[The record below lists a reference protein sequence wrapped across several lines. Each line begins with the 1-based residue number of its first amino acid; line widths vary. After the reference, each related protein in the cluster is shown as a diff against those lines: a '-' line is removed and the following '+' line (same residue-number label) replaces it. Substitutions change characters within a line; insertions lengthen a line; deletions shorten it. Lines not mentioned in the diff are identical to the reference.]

1 MLAPNRSPKHLA
13 QLLLFTALTAVSCGG
28 ASPESGPPTAA
39 GATPAGPVAAATSPA
54 PEGAPAGQRPSAL
67 EPVPTPV
74 TSPIAET
81 SVRPEPARE
90 PVTPSPAAAGSPAPA
105 PEADPLDAILAGL
118 STADKVGQLFL
129 AGFEGPDAAG
139 AATAI
144 GELRVG
150 GIALVANA
158 TTAGEAR
165 SLTSALQQLAQA
177 NGLPPLLIAVDHEGG
192 PVQRIRVG
200 VTDLGS
206 NWQLGLVQPI
216 ERAVLAACS
225 RGAIHGRELADLG
238 IQMNLAPVLDVLDNP
253 QNTVIGERSYS
264 GDPQTVARLGTAYIQ
279 GLQAQGVLA
288 VGKHFPGHGSTTEDS
303 HLTLPV
309 VRHDRGWLDGH
320 ELVPFR
326 AAIQAN
332 VAAIMTAHVSYPA
345 IDPVSGRP
353 GSLSPV
359 IVSGLLRGDLGYDGL
374 VITDD
379 MGVMEAVTGRYEP
392 GDAAVKAIQA
402 GSDMLIV
409 VGPIERQRRMAQ
421 AIVSEVGTSISPE
434 QLDTSVRR
442 VLRAKQQAGLLGTPQ
457 PSPAPAGPAC

>member
-1 MLAPNRSPKHLA
+1 M
-13 QLLLFTALTAVSCGG
+13 
-28 ASPESGPPTAA
+28 
-39 GATPAGPVAAATSPA
+39 
-54 PEGAPAGQRPSAL
+54 GQRPPAL
-67 EPVPTPV
+67 EPVATPV
-74 TSPIAET
+74 TSPTAET
-81 SVRPEPARE
+81 AVRPEPAQE
-90 PVTPSPAAAGSPAPA
+90 PVTPSPAAPAGSPAPA

-139 AATAI
+139 AAAAI
-144 GELRVG
+144 AELRVG

-158 TTAGEAR
+158 TTADEAR
-165 SLTSALQQLAQA
+165 PLTAGLQQLARA
-177 NGLPPLLIAVDHEGG
+177 AGLSPLLIAVDHEGG

-206 NWQLGLVQPI
+206 NWQLGRVQPI

-264 GDPQTVARLGTAYIQ
+264 SDPQTVARLGTAYIQ

-309 VRHDRGWLDGH
+309 VRHDRNWLDAH
-320 ELVPFR
+320 ELVPFQ

-345 IDPVSGRP
+345 IDPVPSRP

-379 MGVMEAVTGRYEP
+379 MGVMEAITGRYEP
-392 GDAAVKAIQA
+392 GDAAVKAVQA

-434 QLDTSVRR
+434 RLDASVRR
-442 VLRAKQQAGLLGTPQ
+442 VLRAKQQAGLLGTKRS
-457 PSPAPAGPAC
+457 SPAPAGPAC

>member
-1 MLAPNRSPKHLA
+1 MG
-13 QLLLFTALTAVSCGG
+13 Q
-28 ASPESGPPTAA
+28 PP
-39 GATPAGPVAAATSPA
+39 P
-54 PEGAPAGQRPSAL
+54 AL

-74 TSPIAET
+74 TSPTAET
-81 SVRPEPARE
+81 AVRPEPAQE
-90 PVTPSPAAAGSPAPA
+90 PVTPSPAAPAGSPAPA
-105 PEADPLDAILAGL
+105 PEADPLEAILAGL

-139 AATAI
+139 AAAAI
-144 GELRVG
+144 AELRVG

-158 TTAGEAR
+158 TTADEAR
-165 SLTSALQQLAQA
+165 PLTAGLQQLARA
-177 NGLPPLLIAVDHEGG
+177 AGLSPLLIAVDHEGG

-206 NWQLGLVQPI
+206 NWQLGRVQPI

-264 GDPQTVARLGTAYIQ
+264 SDPQTVARLGTAYIQ

-309 VRHDRGWLDGH
+309 VRHDRNWLDAH
-320 ELVPFR
+320 ELVPFQ

-345 IDPVSGRP
+345 IDPVPGRP

-359 IVSGLLRGDLGYDGL
+359 IVSGLLRGDLGFDGL

-379 MGVMEAVTGRYEP
+379 MGVMEAITGRYEP
-392 GDAAVKAIQA
+392 GDAAVKAVQA

-434 QLDTSVRR
+434 RLDASVRR
-442 VLRAKQQAGLLGTPQ
+442 VLRAKQQAGLLGTQ
-457 PSPAPAGPAC
+457 RSSPAPAGPAC

>member
-1 MLAPNRSPKHLA
+1 M
-13 QLLLFTALTAVSCGG
+13 
-28 ASPESGPPTAA
+28 
-39 GATPAGPVAAATSPA
+39 
-54 PEGAPAGQRPSAL
+54 PEGAPVGQRPPAL
-67 EPVPTPV
+67 EPVATPV
-74 TSPIAET
+74 TSPTAET
-81 SVRPEPARE
+81 AVRPEPAQE
-90 PVTPSPAAAGSPAPA
+90 PVTPSPAAPAGSPAPA

-139 AATAI
+139 AAAAI
-144 GELRVG
+144 AELRVG

-158 TTAGEAR
+158 TTADEAR
-165 SLTSALQQLAQA
+165 PLTAGLQQLARA
-177 NGLPPLLIAVDHEGG
+177 AGLSPLLIAVDHEGG

-206 NWQLGLVQPI
+206 NWQLGRVQPI

-264 GDPQTVARLGTAYIQ
+264 SDPQTVARLGTAYIQ

-309 VRHDRGWLDGH
+309 VRHDRNWLDAH
-320 ELVPFR
+320 ELVPFQ

-345 IDPVSGRP
+345 IDPVPSRP

-379 MGVMEAVTGRYEP
+379 MGVMEAITGRYEP
-392 GDAAVKAIQA
+392 GDAAVKAVQA

-434 QLDTSVRR
+434 RLDASVRR
-442 VLRAKQQAGLLGTPQ
+442 VLRAKQQAGLLGTQ
-457 PSPAPAGPAC
+457 RSSPAPAGPAC